1 MADVDPSVLAAA
13 VAGAGW
19 AFERIYGLLSP
30 AVHGYLRSQG
40 VDDPAGATND
50 VFLRVFRGLPG
61 FDGTPAAFRSWVF
74 TIAHHLVVDRRRFAS
89 RRPREVAAERLPEPA
104 SRPSEHARHPEDL
117 VVERDGLDRL
127 LGVLDLLTAD
137 QRDVLLLRFVADLS
151 LEEVAVAQGRTV
163 GSVKAL
169 QHRALASVRRILEE
183 SSAAPVSP
191 PAAVTLTRS

>member
-30 AVHGYLRSQG
+30 AVLGYLRSQG

-50 VFLRVFRGLPG
+50 VFLRVFRGLAT
-61 FDGTPAAFRSWVF
+61 FEGTPVAFRSWVF

-89 RRPREVAAERLPEPA
+89 RRPQEVAAVRLPDAPCA
-104 SRPSEHARHPEDL
+104 SVGPEDEVL
-117 VVERDGLDRL
+117 AGAGLDRVL
-127 LGVLDLLTAD
+127 RVLDLLTPD

-151 LEEVAVAQGRTV
+151 LEEVAAAQGRTV

-169 QHRALASVRRILEE
+169 QHRALASVRRILET
-183 SSAAPVSP
+183 SGPPVSP
-191 PAAVTLTRS
+191 PAIASLTRS